1 MEKTEAQIEDISR
14 FEKRLP
20 ELEHENKV
28 DTMIKEEMGSF
39 LTKMKKLYEAEIRHI
54 TDEQIRLSARLE
66 NGLHQNAAEIKQNT
80 EKMEA
85 TQDEFIQAINSEIE
99 QIKSRLI
106 TLEKHKAA
114 VAPTQ
119 QKRQSSSSS
128 VGSLFDASAPSAS
141 ASCASSS
148 SASLRC

>member
-20 ELEHENKV
+20 KLEHENKV

-66 NGLHQNAAEIKQNT
+66 TGLQQNT
-80 EKMEA
+80 FDMKINAEKMEEA
-85 TQDEFIQAINSEIE
+85 QMDFIDTIQTEIDK
-99 QIKSRLI
+99 IKSQLI

-114 VAPTQ
+114 VASTQ
-119 QKRQSSSSS
+119 SKQTYHPSVGQKR
-128 VGSLFDASAPSAS
+128 
-141 ASCASSS
+141 
-148 SASLRC
+148 